1 MTSLRTTTAA
11 LLVGLLALT
20 ACGSDASSDDAAPAS
35 TDTASTEP
43 ATTAPPATEPADT
56 EPPATEPPATEAS
69 TDPPATEPASTDAPA
84 EEPAATAAPSTDPP
98 DGPECLV
105 GEWVITE
112 AEMNAY
118 YDALEAALAAE
129 AGTAPTID
137 VSGEVRLQFTP
148 TEYTY
153 TGNFDLTLAVAG
165 QEGTG
170 SSAGVVTGT
179 WSDADG
185 VIVTELAE
193 SSLTV
198 SVSIGGI
205 TLDGSDLANGLLND
219 LPINAAPYDCDGPS
233 LEFQTGIGTPR
244 HTVTLTPA

>member
-1 MTSLRTTTAA
+1 MNSLRTTTAA
-11 LLVGLLALT
+11 LLVSLLALA
-20 ACGSDASSDDAAPAS
+20 ACGSDESSDDAAPAS
-35 TDTASTEP
+35 TETAPTGPTPTEAPATAPVDTEP
-43 ATTAPPATEPADT
+43 PVT
-56 EPPATEPPATEAS
+56 EPPATEPT
-69 TDPPATEPASTDAPA
+69 ATEPPPT
-84 EEPAATAAPSTDPP
+84 EPAATAAPATEPP
-98 DGPECLV
+98 ADGPECLV
-105 GEWVITE
+105 GDWVVTE

-129 AGTAPTID
+129 SGAAPTID
-137 VSGEVRLQFTP
+137 VSGDVGIRFTP

-179 WSDADG
+179 WSGADG
-185 VIVTELAE
+185 VIVTELTE

-233 LEFQTGIGTPR
+233 IDFQTGIGTPR